1 MLQFCS
7 PKMRVCHLSA
17 FTQRLPLVRPKK
29 KLYISCNPTDHNQ
42 TPPTLRLFFHFW
54 ENNQKKVAL
63 YAQTFCEKYSQK
75 SKLSSSDEV
84 FGFQK
89 KVVKKRSSIPTYPK
103 KFFWHITYNFF
114 WPKYLKKKTHTEI
127 LWYICKINRKSKIR
141 LLLSFTKCFK
151 KKP

>member
-114 WPKYLKKKTHTEI
+114 LA
-127 LWYICKINRKSKIR
+127 
-141 LLLSFTKCFK
+141 
-151 KKP
+151 